1 MARTARARR
10 YAQAIFQIASERN
23 ELDRWLDDLA
33 FISQALRAP
42 DFMEMLQARRLPID
56 EKVRLANVALL
67 PTTPM
72 ARNLVFLLA
81 QKRQVGIIDDVLD
94 AYRELYNEARGIA
107 EVEVSTAIA
116 LNDAELDQVRTG
128 LAAATGKQIILRSNV
143 APELLG
149 GILVRIGDR
158 IIDGSI
164 RQRLALMRQ
173 TLAGVS

>member
-10 YAQAIFQIASERN
+10 YAQAVFQIASERN

-33 FISQALRAP
+33 FISQALKAP
-42 DFMEMLQARRLPID
+42 DLVELLEARRLPFE
-56 EKVRLANVALL
+56 EKVRLASAALL

-81 QKRQVGIIDDVLD
+81 QKGQVGIIDNVLD

-107 EVEVSTAIA
+107 EVQVSTAIA
-116 LNDAELDQVRTG
+116 LNEAELEQVRSG
-128 LAAATGKQIILRSNV
+128 LARATGKQIILRSSV
-143 APELLG
+143 VPELLG

-173 TLAGVS
+173 ALAGAS